1 MPCPLT
7 SAPTSLAAST
17 GKIRLMPRG
26 IGWVAWVAVI
36 ALAAGCGS
44 PQRDGLTQRLSI
56 ATGGT
61 GGVYYPYGGGIA
73 KVISDHL
80 GDVEATAEVTAGTVD
95 NLKFIGNRSADV
107 AFALADSLDDAYMG
121 VGAFAEFGA
130 VPARAIAVLYDNY
143 NHVVTSADSGIGSVQ
158 DLEGRVVSTG
168 APGSGTEISA
178 FRILEAAGVDYNAG
192 FRRQSLGAAQSVDA
206 IKDGKIDA
214 FFWSGGIPTGS
225 LLDLATT
232 PGLTIRLI
240 ATETLLPTLEE
251 RYGAEVYH
259 VATIPVSTYPGM
271 TDAVPTV
278 AVANVLVVH
287 EAMDADVAR
296 RITEALFVGY
306 DELAAI
312 HPMAALLSLETAVT
326 GSPVP
331 FHAGA
336 VTYYREQR
344 AWSEER

>member
-1 MPCPLT
+1 MPRPTT
-7 SAPTSLAAST
+7 SRLSGLRVSP
-17 GKIRLMPRG
+17 GKIRLMHRG
-26 IGWVAWVAVI
+26 IVWVGVVAHV
-36 ALAAGCGS
+36 AGCES
-44 PQRDGLTQRLSI
+44 PERGGLTRRLSI

-61 GGVYYPYGGGIA
+61 GGVYYPYGGGMA

-80 GDVEATAEVTAGTVD
+80 VDVEATAEVTSGTVD
-95 NLKFIGNRSADV
+95 NLKFIANRSADI
-107 AFALADSLDDAYMG
+107 AFALADSLDDAYAG
-121 VGAFAEFGA
+121 RGAFAEFGA
-130 VPARAIAVLYDNY
+130 VPIRALAVLYDNY
-143 NHVVTSADSGIGSVQ
+143 NHVVTRDDSGIESVQ

-178 FRILEAAGVDYNAG
+178 FRILEAACVDHDTG
-192 FRRQSLGAAQSVDA
+192 FQRQSLGAAQSIDA
-206 IKDGKIDA
+206 LKDGKIDA
-214 FFWSGGIPTGS
+214 FFWSGGIPTGA

-240 ATETLLPTLEE
+240 ATETLLSTMEE

-259 VATIPVSTYPGM
+259 LGTIPFSTYPGL
-271 TDAVPTV
+271 TNAVPTV

-287 EAMDADVAR
+287 ESMDVDVAH
-296 RITEALFVGY
+296 RITESLFVGH

-312 HPMAALLSLETAVT
+312 HPVAALLSLETAVT

-331 FHAGA
+331 FHEGA

-344 AWSEER
+344 ALSEGR

>member
-1 MPCPLT
+1 M
-7 SAPTSLAAST
+7 
-17 GKIRLMPRG
+17 
-26 IGWVAWVAVI
+26 WVGVV

-44 PQRDGLTQRLSI
+44 PGRDGLTQRLSI

-80 GDVEATAEVTAGTVD
+80 ADVQATAEVTAGTVD
-95 NLKFIGNRSADV
+95 NLKFIANRSADIG
-107 AFALADSLDDAYMG
+107 FALADSLDDAYAG
-121 VGAFAEFGA
+121 RDAFAEFGA
-130 VPARAIAVLYDNY
+130 VPVRALAVLYDNY
-143 NHVVTSADSGIGSVQ
+143 NHVVTSDDSGIESVR

-178 FRILEAAGVDYNAG
+178 FRILEAAGVDPDTG
-192 FRRQSLGAAQSVDA
+192 FQRQSLGAAQSVDA
-206 IKDGKIDA
+206 LKDGKIDA
-214 FFWSGGIPTGS
+214 FFWSGGIPTGA

-232 PGLTIRLI
+232 PGLTMRLI
-240 ATETLLPTLEE
+240 ETETLLATMEE

-259 VATIPVSTYPGM
+259 LATIPVATYPGM
-271 TDAVPTV
+271 TDAVRTV
-278 AVANVLVVH
+278 GVANVLVVH
-287 EAMDADVAR
+287 ESMDVEMAR
-296 RITEALFVGY
+296 RITEALFVSH

-312 HPMAALLSLETAVT
+312 HPMAARLSLETAVT

-331 FHAGA
+331 FHEGA

-344 AWSEER
+344 VWSERR